1 MAAFTQGVLREC
13 RDVPNPNFYEADHK
27 DTVQNHTHA
36 FCFAEIQTTLPRGL
50 HEGTWG
56 CPEEGCSFLH
66 AAGHQRGHNRAFSPF
81 HSSHFCSVKEGAQ
94 RCVLYALT
102 IDSSI

>member
-56 CPEEGCSFLH
+56 CPEEGCCRTPTGTQQGFFSLPLLAFLLSE
-66 AAGHQRGHNRAFSPF
+66 GRCTEM
-81 HSSHFCSVKEGAQ
+81 CSLCPNYRLQ
-94 RCVLYALT
+94 HLT
-102 IDSSI
+102 IQ